1 MNGRPIEANRLR
13 IASADDHGLG
23 LDDGDNQWVVPWTII
38 SQISAAL
45 VPHGSAFIL
54 IAAIGIGDER
64 IVMVAEDQPVWH
76 ALMESLE
83 RNLPGV
89 QPFKSWGPQVRSGD
103 RVHVIYP

>member
-1 MNGRPIEANRLR
+1 MTDRSNLLR
-13 IASADDHGLG
+13 IASADDYGLG

-45 VPHGSAFIL
+45 VPHGNAFIL

-64 IVMVAEDQPVWH
+64 IVMVAEDQPIWH
-76 ALMESLE
+76 ALMEALE
-83 RNLPGV
+83 HNLPGV
-89 QPFKSWGPQVRSGD
+89 QPFKNWEPQVRSGD